1 MLTVKD
7 HSYSKSKDNTLNA
20 SHEEDNS
27 ILQAHTTTF
36 NFISSTPTKQDFVE
50 AYSKRDT
57 CTADKNESVLDE
69 TFISLPHDDSNDK
82 DYVIDS
88 EESECDSVEQDLVI
102 LTPEQLHIKENKY
115 LVFESAIDTLVNM
128 ITCNL
133 CGCPVDPNDT
143 IKDLTGGTVL
153 TLKVFCTSGHLI
165 TKWSSQPFVGK
176 MPVGN
181 LLVSAAT
188 LFSGQTFTHLSQFS
202 EFLNMKFIS
211 HTTFNKIQREYL
223 MPVVK
228 HTWSLLQKAELD
240 KIKQQGTSFRLAGDG
255 RCDSPG
261 FSAKYCTYS
270 LLDIETQHNV
280 MFLVVKVTET
290 GSSSKMEVEGFRR
303 CMTYLLDQGFTIE
316 VLATDRHVQIRSI
329 MKKEFSNVDHQFDV
343 WHLCKSLKKKLTG
356 KAKSKGCEDLNFWI
370 KAICN
375 HLWWCASNCEGD
387 KVLLEESWLSICDHI
402 VNTHTFEGKIFKQCA
417 HTFIPTDVAAKKK
430 WLVRESKAHKALKE
444 VVLDKR
450 LRKDICQLSEF
461 CHTGNL
467 EVYHSLMLKYC
478 PKRQEFDYDQ
488 MVTRTTLAVID
499 HNLNQNRDHKINKN
513 GEKAYKLVCPK
524 ATGQWVVKPVFKNKT
539 YQWVYAMM
547 ENVLVQ
553 KDTLVLPV
561 QKRQNEGNIAPRP
574 APQKTELIHNFFSRF
589 DKTSK

>member
-1 MLTVKD
+1 
-7 HSYSKSKDNTLNA
+7 
-20 SHEEDNS
+20 
-27 ILQAHTTTF
+27 
-36 NFISSTPTKQDFVE
+36 
-50 AYSKRDT
+50 
-57 CTADKNESVLDE
+57 
-69 TFISLPHDDSNDK
+69 
-82 DYVIDS
+82 
-88 EESECDSVEQDLVI
+88 
-102 LTPEQLHIKENKY
+102 
-115 LVFESAIDTLVNM
+115 
-128 ITCNL
+128 
-133 CGCPVDPNDT
+133 
-143 IKDLTGGTVL
+143 
-153 TLKVFCTSGHLI
+153 
-165 TKWSSQPFVGK
+165 
-176 MPVGN
+176 
-181 LLVSAAT
+181 
-188 LFSGQTFTHLSQFS
+188 
-202 EFLNMKFIS
+202 MKFIS

-261 FSAKYCTYS
+261 FNTKYCTNS
-270 LLDIETQHNV
+270 LLDFETQHIV
-280 MFLVVKVTET
+280 MFVVVKVAET

-316 VLATDRHVQIRSI
+316 VLATDRHII
-329 MKKEFSNVDHQFDV
+329 N
-343 WHLCKSLKKKLTG
+343 LNG

-370 KAICN
+370 QAICN

-387 KVLLEESWLSICDHI
+387 KVLLDHI

-417 HTFIPTDVAAKKK
+417 QTFIPTDVAAKKK

-547 ENVLVQ
+547 ENVLV
-553 KDTLVLPV
+553 LPV
-561 QKRQNEGNIAPRP
+561 QKRQNVGNITPRP
-574 APQKTELIHNFFSRF
+574 APQKTELIHKFFSRF

>member
-1 MLTVKD
+1 MAESLGFKGTLKLKPGSVPTIVKPGP
-7 HSYSKSKDNTLNA
+7 SVR
-20 SHEEDNS
+20 HE
-27 ILQAHTTTF
+27 
-36 NFISSTPTKQDFVE
+36 KQDRHSTQQLLE
-50 AYSKRDT
+50 KRKK
-57 CTADKNESVLDE
+57 AQMK
-69 TFISLPHDDSNDK
+69 LPHDDSNDR
-82 DYVIDS
+82 DYIIDS
-88 EESECDSVEQDLVI
+88 EESECDSVEQVI
-102 LTPEQLHIKENKY
+102 LTPEQLYIKENKY
-115 LVFESAIDTLVNM
+115 LVFESAFETLVKM
-128 ITCNL
+128 LKCNL

-143 IKDLTGGTVL
+143 IKDLTGSTVL
-153 TLKVFCTSGHLI
+153 TLNIFCTCGHLI
-165 TKWSSQPFVGK
+165 TKWSSQLFVGK

-181 LLVSAAT
+181 LRVSAAT

-211 HTTFNKIQREYL
+211 HTTFNKIQRDCL

-228 HTWSLLQKAELD
+228 HTWSLLQKADLD
-240 KIKQQGTSFRLAGDG
+240 KIKQGTSFRLAGDG

-270 LLDIETQHNV
+270 LLDIETQHIV
-280 MFLVVKVTET
+280 MFVVVKVTET
-290 GSSSKMEVEGFRR
+290 GSSSKVEVEGFRT
-303 CMTYLLDQGFTIE
+303 CMTYLLDQRFTID
-316 VLATDRHVQIRSI
+316 VLETDRHGQIRSI
-329 MKKEFSNVDHQFDV
+329 MKKVFSNVDHQFDV

-387 KVLLEESWLSICDHI
+387 KVLLEE
-402 VNTHTFEGKIFKQCA
+402 N
-417 HTFIPTDVAAKKK
+417 VAAKKK

-450 LRKDICQLSEF
+450 PRKDICQLSEF

-539 YQWVYAMM
+539 YQWVYAIM

-553 KDTLVLPV
+553 KDTCASST
-561 QKRQNEGNIAPRP
+561 KKAE
-574 APQKTELIHNFFSRF
+574 
-589 DKTSK
+589 